1 VRREDFN
8 GKTADAATNGVG
20 VSFLHQILRC
30 FCGDFAIS
38 LQTVIDGAELAIP
51 SFYCA
56 SPAQERNIS

>member
-1 VRREDFN
+1 
-8 GKTADAATNGVG
+8 
-20 VSFLHQILRC
+20 LRC

-56 SPAQERNIS
+56 APAQERNIS